1 MCLHRSKY
9 GDLHKNH
16 QATSPVVD
24 NILRK
29 LQESPMKTA
38 ILYLMAF
45 GSGLIWGL
53 TFSLARIATE
63 AGKAPLGLA
72 WWQAFGGGIV
82 LLVYCVLKSEF
93 KRPRPP
99 VRQMLFVGTCGNVIP
114 GTLLFYAALYVPAG
128 VLAITIAIVP
138 MLTYACGTAL
148 SFERFSWLRFC
159 GVLLGFSAI
168 LLIMLPDGVTGLQAS
183 KTATLLTD
191 TRFWIAAS
199 LFACCFYTLENL
211 FVESRVSADTSI
223 PVLLSGGML
232 LAAAV
237 LLPLVIL
244 NKDFVAIA
252 WPLDKV
258 DWSIIAMMF
267 VSAIAYL
274 MYLML
279 IKLAGA
285 VFASM
290 SGYVV
295 TLSGVFWGMI
305 IFSEKHSLLIWA
317 ALALMLLGMAMVTP
331 RSQVKQ

>member
-1 MCLHRSKY
+1 MPAPHEY
-9 GDLHKNH
+9 GDLQQNH

-38 ILYLMAF
+38 IMYIMAF
-45 GSGLIWGL
+45 GSGMIWGI

-82 LLVYCVLKSEF
+82 LLIYSILKSEF
-93 KRPRPP
+93 RRHRPRLG
-99 VRQMLFVGTCGNVIP
+99 QMLFVGTCGNVIP
-114 GTLLFYAALYVPAG
+114 GTLLFYAAIYVPAG

-138 MLTYACGTAL
+138 MLTYASGTAL
-148 SFERFSWLRFC
+148 SLERFSWRRLA
-159 GVLLGFSAI
+159 GVLLGFVAI
-168 LLIMLPDGVTGLQAS
+168 LLIMLPDGVKGLEAAQS
-183 KTATLLTD
+183 GTLLTD

-211 FVESRVSADTSI
+211 FVESRVSAEISI

-232 LAAAV
+232 VAAAL
-237 LLPLVIL
+237 LLPLVLL
-244 NKDFVAIA
+244 NKDFVTISL
-252 WPLDKV
+252 PLDKV
-258 DWSIIAMMF
+258 DGSIIAMMF
-267 VSAIAYL
+267 VSAVAYL

-279 IKLAGA
+279 IKMAGA
-285 VFASM
+285 IFASM

-295 TLSGVFWGMI
+295 TLAGVFWGII
-305 IFSEKHSLLIWA
+305 IFSETHSPLIWA
-317 ALALMLLGMAMVTP
+317 ALALMLVGMALVTP
-331 RSQVKQ
+331 RSQAKP

>member
-1 MCLHRSKY
+1 M
-9 GDLHKNH
+9 
-16 QATSPVVD
+16 
-24 NILRK
+24 
-29 LQESPMKTA
+29 
-38 ILYLMAF
+38 
-45 GSGLIWGL
+45 IWGL

-72 WWQAFGGGIV
+72 WWQVFGGGIV
-82 LLVYCVLKSEF
+82 LLVYCILKSEF
-93 KRPRPP
+93 GRRQRPGLS
-99 VRQMLFVGTCGNVIP
+99 QMFVVGTIGNVIP

-138 MLTYACGTAL
+138 MLTYASGTAL
-148 SFERFSWLRFC
+148 SLERFAWPRFS

-168 LLIMLPDGVTGLQAS
+168 LLIMLPNGVIGLQAAQS
-183 KTATLLTD
+183 GTLLTD
-191 TRFWIAAS
+191 TRFWIGAS
-199 LFACCFYTLENL
+199 LIACCFYTIENL
-211 FVESRVSADTSI
+211 FVETRVSSDTSI

-232 LAAAV
+232 LAATV
-237 LLPLVIL
+237 LLPLVII
-244 NKDFVAIA
+244 NRDFVTITL
-252 WPLDKV
+252 PLDRV

-274 MYLML
+274 MYLLL

-285 VFASM
+285 IFASM

-317 ALALMLLGMAMVTP
+317 ALALMLLGMALVTP
-331 RSQVKQ
+331 RSQQEQ